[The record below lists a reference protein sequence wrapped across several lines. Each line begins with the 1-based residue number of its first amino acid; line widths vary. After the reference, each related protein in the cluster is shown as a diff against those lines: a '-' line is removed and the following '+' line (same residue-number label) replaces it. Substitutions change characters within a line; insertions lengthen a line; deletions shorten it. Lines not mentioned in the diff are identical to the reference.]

1 MDWET
6 DSEFKRDYKRDSFSY
21 DQWNQSF
28 AEISYS
34 SSYGAVS
41 FFSEWQSNSHESITQ
56 VIPLLSFQSGPR
68 KLAHAYHSTSL
79 NWGTFQNVDEFGQ
92 RGPDTHRIDLGYK
105 IEKPIV
111 LNQGIVITPSWDI
124 RQRKT
129 QHGLT
134 DFDHTIG
141 GFGADLDFSVHRN
154 FDLNSSLMKIE
165 RLTHLSNF
173 SLAFRNKNTLSGA
186 RLNMCL
192 SLSFRQ
198 TSITNRSTYWIILIM
213 NGSSHTT

>member
-1 MDWET
+1 MNRIDQNLRVTAAVDWET

-28 AEISYS
+28 AEISYT

-41 FFSEWQSNSHESITQ
+41 LFSEWQSNSHESITQ

-68 KLAHAYHSTSL
+68 KLANAYHSTSL

-105 IEKPIV
+105 IEKPIL

-124 RQRKT
+124 RQHKT

-173 SLAFRNKNTLSGA
+173 SLAFRNKNTLSGH
-186 RLNMCL
+186 
-192 SLSFRQ
+192 
-198 TSITNRSTYWIILIM
+198 
-213 NGSSHTT
+213 G